1 MLCLSLAKLY
11 CQIPCKDSNEAQ
23 LDGEKK
29 TALLTGLAVNKA
41 ESNCRLPT
49 ECAPDAPF
57 CECASDLMARKGM
70 NPQQLG
76 RATVSW
82 SGTKG
87 RQVYREAGN
96 EGWLGIG
103 RVGTGQADRK
113 SPLESVA

>member
-1 MLCLSLAKLY
+1 MKH
-11 CQIPCKDSNEAQ
+11 NWMV
-23 LDGEKK
+23 KK
-29 TALLTGLAVNKA
+29 TAVLTGLAVNKA
-41 ESNCRLPT
+41 QSNCRLPT
-49 ECAPDAPF
+49 DCAPDAPF
-57 CECASDLMARKGM
+57 RERASDLMARKGM
-70 NPQQLG
+70 NPEQ
-76 RATVSW
+76 AVSW